1 MTEGLKARI
10 VENLAETET
19 KNLTRKL
26 VSPKGHDFS
35 SNDFLCLANDE
46 RLISAAITFVAN
58 NGLGATGSRLLRGE
72 RDIFADVENQFAN
85 FKRTESALYFSSGF
99 QANIGVLQT
108 FLEPDDVVF
117 SDELNHASL
126 IDGIRL
132 SKCRKIIFNHLD
144 IEQVEKHLRQTDCR
158 GQKFLVTESLFS
170 MNGDI
175 APLRDYAEICRKTNT
190 NLIVDEA
197 HAVGVYGLRG
207 SGLIEQNGIDEQVF
221 LSINTAGKAFG
232 VSGAFVAGDDIT
244 INYLI
249 NKCRSFIFSTAPMP
263 AAAAALKVAIE
274 IVENERD
281 KRENLLNSS
290 RFFRHLLAENSI
302 DVTFDD
308 SQIIPIVIGDSGKT
322 LKIAQMMQSQ
332 GFDVRAIRPPT
343 VPVGTSR
350 LRVSLNVGLTREIL
364 TDFVVKLSEAIK
376 NCK

>member
-26 VSPKGHDFS
+26 ASPKGHDFS

-46 RLISAAITFVAN
+46 RLKSAVIAFVAN

-72 RDIFADVENQFAN
+72 RDVFADVESQFAE

-108 FLEPDDVVF
+108 FLEPNDVVF

-132 SKCRKIIFNHLD
+132 SKCRKVIFNHLD
-144 IEQVEKHLRQTDCR
+144 VEQVEKHLRQTDCE
-158 GQKFLVTESLFS
+158 GQKFFVTESLFS

-197 HAVGVYGLRG
+197 HAVGVYGYRG
-207 SGLIEQNGIDEQVF
+207 SGLIEQNGIDNQVF

-232 VSGAFVAGDDIT
+232 VSGAFVAGDKIT

-274 IVENERD
+274 IVENSRD
-281 KRENLLNSS
+281 KRENLLDSS
-290 RFFRHLLAENSI
+290 RFFRHLLVENAI

-308 SQIIPIVIGDSGKT
+308 SQIIPILIGDSGKT
-322 LKIAQMMQSQ
+322 LKIAQMMRTQ

-343 VPVGTSR
+343 VPEGTSR

-376 NCK
+376 NCN